1 MKILNLIEWKISQC
15 GIKDG
20 SVISWMRILRC
31 WDSSEIL
38 LSGGSGWPLG
48 AGLKNKIHQMR
59 IKWSWTSA
67 FTRVYYKIIQQR
79 DEILF
84 QFFQI
89 ITKSKKPINH
99 DHDTN
104 WKPLS
109 GSISQKLAEKLASFK
124 IEKTFQFQEK
134 WKKTEKITP
143 LINTKRH

>member
-1 MKILNLIEWKISQC
+1 MADTE
-15 GIKDG
+15 
-20 SVISWMRILRC
+20 MLRFF
-31 WDSSEIL
+31 WDFTIRRVWL
-38 LSGGSGWPLG
+38 A

-89 ITKSKKPINH
+89 ITKSKKPIKH

-134 WKKTEKITP
+134 GKKK
-143 LINTKRH
+143 LKKLHRW

>member
-20 SVISWMRILRC
+20 SVISWADTEMLRFF
-31 WDSSEIL
+31 WDFTIWRVWAVWL
-38 LSGGSGWPLG
+38 A
-48 AGLKNKIHQMR
+48 AGLKKKIHQMR

-67 FTRVYYKIIQQR
+67 FTRVYYKIIQCQR

-89 ITKSKKPINH
+89 ITKSKKPIKH

-134 WKKTEKITP
+134 GKKK
-143 LINTKRH
+143 LKKLHRW